1 MTNDE
6 SPYFLPFLVLNL
18 VVNTVV
24 NIINIP
30 PIRIAIASPPVI
42 KSSKLL
48 FSIVQLSVIS
58 YQLTVKSLLR
68 V

>member
-1 MTNDE
+1 PPCSLLPTPYSLLPTPY

-18 VVNTVV
+18 VENTVV

-30 PIRIAIASPPVI
+30 PIRIAIANPPVI

-48 FSIVQLSVIS
+48 FSIVSN
-58 YQLTVKSLLR
+58 
-68 V
+68 